1 MRIYLLFALLSTS
14 FFSFAQEVNSTQS
27 KVDFEIGN
35 MKINTVEGSFSG
47 MEGELFFDPLSLE
60 ECFFQVCIDAKS
72 VDTGSDKR
80 DEHLRTEDFFHTEVY
95 PLICFDSEEVRKG
108 EEADFLVIG
117 TLNLRGVERKVEIPF
132 RFENNTF
139 VGTLELSRLDY
150 SVGEDTGTFMV
161 DDELSITITCV
172 LK

>member
-1 MRIYLLFALLSTS
+1 MLIPA
-14 FFSFAQEVNSTQS
+14 FFQAQTINSSKS
-27 KVDFEIGN
+27 KVNFEIGN

-60 ECFFQVCIDAKS
+60 ECFFRVCIDAKS

-80 DEHLRTEDFFHTEVY
+80 DEHLRNEDFFYTEIH

-117 TLNLRGVERKVEIPF
+117 TLNLRGVERRVEIPF

-139 VGTLELSRLDY
+139 VGSFELSRLDY
-150 SVGEDTGTFMV
+150 AVGEDTGTFMV
-161 DDELSITITCV
+161 DDELSIAITCV
-172 LK
+172 LN